1 MNSKSLFDS
10 LKKNAMLIVLV
21 LVYVFFMIKTKGVI
35 FQPAQFKALID
46 QNAYVYILGVGML
59 MCMLTGG
66 NIDLSCGSFVCF
78 LGAVGGIVMVNLGKM
93 VTENTPQVL
102 ASVIGFLSLHST
114 AASIIIML
122 LVGIAYGCLLGYL
135 IAYINIPP
143 WIATLA
149 GYLAFRGLGTSILSR
164 SSNTGSISI
173 GQKSDF
179 LSFFSGKIFG
189 TKPKVFNW
197 PCMIAG
203 IAAAVITVIV
213 IFISRATKLR
223 KGYAADS
230 FVSTLVKSVLS
241 AAAILLIMW
250 KLSNAGGIPTPL
262 VWVVVVVLIYSFITS
277 KTTLGRHFY
286 IVGGNKEAARMS
298 GVNTHKIMFLAYLNM
313 AFLTSIT
320 TMMVLARMTAANST
334 AGTNFEMDAIS
345 ACVVGGVSASG
356 GAGSVF
362 GMVIGATLIGVINLG
377 MSLMGIDANW
387 QKVVK
392 GVVLLG
398 AVAFDILGKQ
408 NINWKALLL
417 SHRKRS

>member
-1 MNSKSLFDS
+1 M
-10 LKKNAMLIVLV
+10 LKKNAMLVVLV
-21 LVYVFFMIKTKGVI
+21 IVYIFFMITTGGNI
-35 FQPAQFKALID
+35 FKPANFKALID
-46 QNAYVYILGVGML
+46 QNAYVYVLGAGMM

-66 NIDLSCGSFVCF
+66 NIDLSVGSFVCL
-78 LGAVGGIVMVNLGKM
+78 LGAIGGFFMVNLGM
-93 VTENTPQVL
+93 STGLAIVL
-102 ASVIGFLSLHST
+102 MLVI
-114 AASIIIML
+114 
-122 LVGIAYGCLLGYL
+122 GIAYGCLLGYL

-149 GYLAFRGLGTSILSR
+149 GYLAFRGLGTSILSNN
-164 SSNTGSISI
+164 SKTGSIAIAAKTDFISI
-173 GQKSDF
+173 F
-179 LSFFSGKIFG
+179 TGKIFG
-189 TKPKVFNW
+189 TKPKDFNW

-203 IAAAVITVIV
+203 IIAAVITIII
-213 IFISRATKLR
+213 IFSTRATKLR

-230 FVSTLVKSVLS
+230 FAGAVTKSVLS

-250 KLSNAGGIPTPL
+250 KLANAGGIPTPL
-262 VWVVVVVLIYSFITS
+262 VWVVIVVLIYSFITG

-286 IVGGNKEAARMS
+286 VVGGNKEAARMS
-298 GVNTHKIMFLAYLNM
+298 GVNTNRIMFLAYLNM
-313 AFLTSIT
+313 AFLTSLT
-320 TMMVLARMTAANST
+320 TMLVLARTQAANST

-408 NINWKALLL
+408 NVNWRSLLPFG
-417 SHRKRS
+417 KKN

>member
-1 MNSKSLFDS
+1 MEREISSPGRKLSAV
-10 LKKNAMLIVLV
+10 LKKNAMLVILV
-21 LVYVFFMIKTKGVI
+21 LVYLFFMVTTSGNI
-35 FQPAQFKALID
+35 FKPANFKALID

-66 NIDLSCGSFVCF
+66 NIDLSCGSFVCL
-78 LGAVGGIVMVNLGKM
+78 LGALGGLMMINLG
-93 VTENTPQVL
+93 VGT
-102 ASVIGFLSLHST
+102 G
-114 AASIIIML
+114 ASIALML
-122 LVGIAYGCLLGYL
+122 LIGVAYGCLLGYL
-135 IAYINIPP
+135 VAYVNIPP

-149 GYLAFRGLGTSILSR
+149 GYLAFRGLGTSILS
-164 SSNTGSISI
+164 SNSATGSIAIAS
-173 GQKSDF
+173 KPDF
-179 LSFFSGKIFG
+179 LGIFYGKIFG
-189 TKPKVFNW
+189 TSMKVFNW

-203 IAAAVITVIV
+203 IAAALITVFL
-213 IFISRATKLR
+213 IFRSRAVRLR

-230 FVSTLVKSVLS
+230 FASAAVKSVLGS
-241 AAAILLIMW
+241 AAILLVMY
-250 KLSNAGGIPTPL
+250 KLSKAGGIPTPL
-262 VWVVVVVLIYSFITS
+262 VWVVAVVLIYSFITA

-286 IVGGNKEAARMS
+286 VVGGNREAARMS
-298 GVNTHKIMFLAYLNM
+298 GVNTRRIMFLAYLNM
-313 AFLTSIT
+313 AFLTAIT
-320 TMMVLARMTAANST
+320 TMMVLSRTQAANST

-398 AVAFDILGKQ
+398 AVAVDVLSKKNVSLFGK
-408 NINWKALLL
+408 K
-417 SHRKRS
+417 K

>member
-1 MNSKSLFDS
+1 MENSISKSGNPVLAV
-10 LKKNAMLIVLV
+10 LRKNAMLFVLV
-21 LVYVFFMIKTKGVI
+21 LVYVFFMITTKGGI

-46 QNAYVYILGVGML
+46 QNAYVYILGTGML

-66 NIDLSCGSFVCF
+66 NIDLSCGSFVCV
-78 LGAVGGIVMVNLGKM
+78 LGAIGGLLMVNKGM
-93 VTENTPQVL
+93 
-102 ASVIGFLSLHST
+102 ST
-114 AASIIIML
+114 GVGILLML
-122 LVGIAYGCLLGYL
+122 LIGIAYGCLLGYL

-149 GYLAFRGLGTSILSR
+149 GYLAFRGLGTSILSNN
-164 SSNTGSISI
+164 SKTGSIAIASKADFISI
-173 GQKSDF
+173 F
-179 LSFFSGKIFG
+179 TGKIFG

-203 IAAAVITVIV
+203 IAAAVITVLV
-213 IFISRATKLR
+213 IFSTRATKLR
-223 KGYAADS
+223 KGYVADS
-230 FVSTLVKSVLS
+230 FGSAALKSALA

-250 KLSNAGGIPTPL
+250 KLAHAGGIPTPL
-262 VWVVVVVLIYSFITS
+262 VWVVVVVLIYSFITE

-286 IVGGNKEAARMS
+286 MVGGNKEAARMS

-313 AFLTSIT
+313 AFLTSLT
-320 TMMVLARMTAANST
+320 TMMVLARTQAANST

-362 GMVIGATLIGVINLG
+362 GMVIGSTLIGVINLG

-408 NINWKALLL
+408 NFSWKSLIPF
-417 SHRKRS
+417 RKKA